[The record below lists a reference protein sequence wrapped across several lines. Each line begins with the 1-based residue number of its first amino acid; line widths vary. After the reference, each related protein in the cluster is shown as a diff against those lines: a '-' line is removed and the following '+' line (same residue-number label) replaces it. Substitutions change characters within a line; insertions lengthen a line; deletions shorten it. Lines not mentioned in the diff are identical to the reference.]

1 MEDRLLELLK
11 KSKKP
16 LSLEKIFDKLDA
28 SEEEKEYLL
37 ETLNNLVDSYA
48 VIKTSKDNY
57 VPIEKTSF
65 RKGRFI
71 SNKNGSGNVL
81 VKYKFTNHDGESV
94 VKNISYEVLDKDVN
108 GAIDGDLVFVNLY
121 SKQKNGVVYADIKN
135 IINRKLDSLVGEVYK
150 AGNNYYVKA
159 LDKRKKNVV
168 VKLDNYEVEG
178 IKVLVDL
185 INQNEDGE
193 YLGHVLKRFNH
204 KFDPTEDI
212 LLEAFKCGLSDEFSK
227 ETLKELENIPDHVLD
242 SEKIGRL
249 DLTNEEIFTI
259 DGADTKDID
268 DAVSCKI
275 LENGNYL
282 VGVHIADV
290 SHYVKSGSAIDNDA
304 YSRGTSAYLAN
315 KVIPML
321 PRELS
326 NGICSLNPNV
336 ERLAMSCI
344 MEVDKNGN
352 VVNHSINKSVIK
364 SNLKMTYD
372 EVNNILHDRDF
383 NSEYLPHV
391 KTLKNLNKLALILR
405 KKRISNGA
413 LEFNRP
419 EVKFIFDE
427 NDQVIGI
434 KNRVED
440 LGESLIEEFMILAN
454 ETVDKHLVS
463 HGYNPLHRV
472 HDVPVPEKVES
483 FFKLL
488 NIVGYSYDD
497 HDYFECCDYP
507 KYFQDLGR
515 HVRET
520 GRLSNALSMNL
531 IRCMSKAKYSPDNI
545 GHFGLVKDYYCHFTS
560 PIRRYPDLINHRL
573 LKLDLENIPDNIIKP
588 SLEEYG
594 MHTSKCERN
603 ANEAEIEVFKMKA
616 ADYLSKHIGEEYNG
630 VVIDLDEA
638 GLSIQLDNYIEGR
651 VKIND
656 LPGRYVYKEDLFSLE
671 SLDNFN
677 SYTIGDYLKLKL
689 KDTSKEKKTINF
701 EVVDKLEDIK
711 EKKITKNNK

>member
-1 MEDRLLELLK
+1 MKDKLLELLK

-16 LSLEKIFDKLDA
+16 LSYEKICEKLNTN
-28 SEEEKEYLL
+28 EKEREVLL
-37 ETLNNLVDSYA
+37 DNLNDLVNNYSL
-48 VIKTSKDNY
+48 ICTSKGNY

-71 SNKNGSGNVL
+71 ANRNGSGNVL
-81 VKYKFTNHDGESV
+81 VKYKFTNNEGDTII
-94 VKNISYEVLDKDVN
+94 KNISYEVLDKDVN
-108 GAIDGDLVFVNLY
+108 GAIDGDIVFINLY
-121 SKQKNGVVYADIKN
+121 SKHKNGAVYADIKN
-135 IINRKLDSLVGEVYK
+135 IISRKLDNLVGEVYK
-150 AGNNYYVKA
+150 AGNDYYVKA

-168 VKLDNYEVEG
+168 VKLDDYEVEG

-185 INQNEDGE
+185 VKQNDGGE
-193 YLGHVLKRFNH
+193 YLGHVLRRFNH

-212 LLEAFKCGLSDEFSK
+212 LIEAYKCGLSDEFSK
-227 ETLKELENIPDHVLD
+227 ETLQEVESIPNCVLD
-242 SEKIGRL
+242 SDKIGRL

-275 LENGNYL
+275 LDNGNYL

-290 SHYVKSGSAIDNDA
+290 SHYVKMGSPIDNDA

-336 ERLAMSCI
+336 ERLSMSCI
-344 MEVDKNGN
+344 MEVNKNGK
-352 VVNHSINKSVIK
+352 VVNHSISKSVIK

-372 EVNNILHDRDF
+372 EVNNILHDREF
-383 NSEYLPHV
+383 SEEYIPHV
-391 KTLKNLNKLALILR
+391 NTLRNLNKLALILR

-419 EVKFIFDE
+419 ELKFKFDE
-427 NDQVIGI
+427 DDKVIGI
-434 KNRVED
+434 KERVED
-440 LGESLIEEFMILAN
+440 LGENLIEEFMILAN

-472 HDVPVPEKVES
+472 HDVPVPEKVED

-488 NIVGYSYDD
+488 SVVGCSYDK
-497 HDYFECCDYP
+497 HDYFECCQYP
-507 KYFQDLGR
+507 KYFQDLEK
-515 HVRET
+515 HIRET
-520 GRLSNALSMNL
+520 GRLSNVLSMNL

-545 GHFGLVKDYYCHFTS
+545 GHYGLAKDYYCHFTS

-573 LKLDLENIPDNIIKP
+573 LKLDLDKVPDNIIKP

-603 ANEAEIEVFKMKA
+603 ASEAEMEVFKMMA
-616 ADYLSKHIGEEYNG
+616 ADFLSSHIGEEYNG
-630 VVIDLDEA
+630 LVIGVDEA
-638 GLSIQLDNYIEGR
+638 GLSVQLDNYIEGR

-656 LPGRYVYKEDLFSLE
+656 LHGIYVYKEDLFKLE
-671 SLDNFN
+671 SLDNFD
-677 SYTIGDYLKLKL
+677 SYTVGDYLKLKL

-701 EVVDKLEDIK
+701 QVVKKLEEVK
-711 EKKITKNNK
+711 EKHITKNNK

>member
-1 MEDRLLELLK
+1 MKDRLLELLK

-16 LSLEKIFDKLDA
+16 LSYEKICEKLDTTL
-28 SEEEKEYLL
+28 EEREVLL
-37 ETLNNLVDSYA
+37 ENLTDLVDDYS
-48 VIKTSKDNY
+48 VIRTSKGNY

-65 RKGRFI
+65 RRGRFI
-71 SNKNGSGNVL
+71 ANRNGSGNVL
-81 VKYKFTNHDGESV
+81 VKYKFTNNEGENI
-94 VKNISYEVLDKDVN
+94 VKNISYEVLDKDIN

-121 SKQKNGVVYADIKN
+121 SKHKNGTIYADVKN
-135 IINRKLDSLVGEVYK
+135 IISRKLDNLVGEVYK
-150 AGNNYYVKA
+150 AGNNYYVKS

-185 INQNEDGE
+185 VNQNDKGE
-193 YLGHVLKRFNH
+193 YLGHVLRRFNH

-212 LLEAFKCGLSDEFSK
+212 LIEAYKCGLSDEFSND
-227 ETLKELENIPDHVLD
+227 TLKEVENIPDTVLD
-242 SEKIGRL
+242 TDKIGRL

-259 DGADTKDID
+259 DGDDTKDID

-275 LENGNYL
+275 LDNGNYL

-290 SHYVKSGSAIDNDA
+290 SHYVKMGSAIDNDA

-344 MEVDKNGN
+344 MEVDKNGK
-352 VVNHSINKSVIK
+352 VVNHSISKSVIK

-372 EVNNILHDRDF
+372 EVNNILHDREY
-383 NSEYLPHV
+383 SEEYIPYV
-391 KTLKNLNKLALILR
+391 NTLRNLNKLALILR

-419 EVKFIFDE
+419 ELKFKFDE
-427 NDQVIGI
+427 EDKVIGI
-434 KNRVED
+434 KERVED
-440 LGESLIEEFMILAN
+440 LGENLIEEFMILAN

-472 HDVPVPEKVES
+472 HDVPVPEKVEE

-488 NIVGYSYDD
+488 SVVGCSYDK
-497 HDYFECCDYP
+497 HDYFECCQYP
-507 KYFQDLGR
+507 KYFQDLEK
-515 HVRET
+515 HIRET

-545 GHFGLVKDYYCHFTS
+545 GHYGLAKDYYCHFTS

-573 LKLDLENIPDNIIKP
+573 LKLDLDNIPDNVIKP

-603 ANEAEIEVFKMKA
+603 AAEAESEVFKMKA
-616 ADYLSKHIGEEYNG
+616 ADYLSNHIGEEYNG
-630 VVIDLDEA
+630 LVIDLDEA
-638 GLSIQLDNYIEGR
+638 GVSVQLDNYIEGR

-656 LPGRYVYKEDLFSLE
+656 LPGRYVYKADLFSLE
-671 SLDNFN
+671 SLDNCC
-677 SYTIGDYLKLKL
+677 SYTVGDYLRLKL

-701 EVVDKLEDIK
+701 QVVEKLEDIK
-711 EKKITKNNK
+711 EKYITKNNN